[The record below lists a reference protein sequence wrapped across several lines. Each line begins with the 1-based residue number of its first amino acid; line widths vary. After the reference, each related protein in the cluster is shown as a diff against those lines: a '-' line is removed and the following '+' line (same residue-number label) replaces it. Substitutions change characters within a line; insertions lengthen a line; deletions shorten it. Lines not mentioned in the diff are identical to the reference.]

1 MIADQESLKQ
11 RLTDWFSAEEEA
23 QRGALWKEM
32 TAGLAPEALEQGIFA
47 FVSGLAESARK
58 KQALAEEQQTLLN
71 KWQKDSEEAAN
82 AMQAT
87 RDSIAA
93 TKQELATAEK
103 RMRGYESQ
111 FASLQRA
118 AEEAQQGRKAL
129 ADELT
134 TAWAQFKD
142 REEQLDAAHRETGE
156 VRGQLVEMTQIKE
169 SLTKELAQAWE
180 QFRDREEKLDIEQK
194 ELLDTREQLAVS
206 RQETEDARREIQAK
220 TEELAQA
227 WDQFKDRDEKLAA
240 TAALLSETQADRD
253 TAWAQFKD
261 RDHQLEELR
270 KEIAGVR
277 KQLSEAKAY
286 GAEMAMKAGEMEQ
299 LFAVKLHKKLHRG

>member
-1 MIADQESLKQ
+1 MNADQESLKQ

-32 TAGLAPEALEQGIFA
+32 TAGLAPETLEQGIYA
-47 FVSGLAESARK
+47 FVSGMAEHARK

-71 KWQKDSEEAAN
+71 KWQRDSEEAAS

-87 RDSIAA
+87 KDSIAA

-142 REEQLDAAHRETGE
+142 RDETLASTAAELRETQADRDNAWAQFRDREEKLDAAQKTLLSVRDELARTRLDLTET
-156 VRGQLVEMTQIKE
+156 QKE
-169 SLTKELAQAWE
+169 NELKTEELAQAWE
-180 QFRDREEKLDIEQK
+180 QFRDREEKLDN
-194 ELLDTREQLAVS
+194 
-206 RQETEDARREIQAK
+206 TEGTDGHAGSTGRFQAGDGRRA
-220 TEELAQA
+220 AGNS
-227 WDQFKDRDEKLAA
+227 FKD
-240 TAALLSETQADRD
+240 
-253 TAWAQFKD
+253 
-261 RDHQLEELR
+261 
-270 KEIAGVR
+270 
-277 KQLSEAKAY
+277 
-286 GAEMAMKAGEMEQ
+286 
-299 LFAVKLHKKLHRG
+299 